1 MKAIEAIGRIDEH
14 GQIVLDRALEV
25 TNFDRVRVLV
35 LFPDSVA
42 DSDPPDLQLEET
54 QTEMEMDIERS
65 DRADKQ
71 RPNPLDDLWERI
83 EEEV

>member
-35 LFPDSVA
+35 LFPDSVPA
-42 DSDPPDLQLEET
+42 SDPPDLQLEET
-54 QTEMEMDIERS
+54 QTEMERS